1 MTTSEH
7 DNVTTPAPR
16 RSAAEFAAARSGQSA
31 RRAFTLIE
39 LLVVVAIIALLISIL
54 LPSLHRA
61 KQQARQLYGA
71 TNMRAQ
77 GQAAVLYAADND
89 DYLPRGIQIYKS
101 ANTRSEYHVFAT
113 AILDYLGWTGNLN
126 VQTRP
131 NRTIASV
138 GDSSKLFGAPAQA
151 AYGPIDWWRVLAL
164 VLASVEQ
171 FQCPSYPQGIDLDED
186 QWDRVPDNPND
197 YITNAFPIP
206 YAQASMDADSGHLQW
221 AEDPDQGGA
230 PLENAYIGAS
240 KLDDFPAATS
250 PADFIY
256 ITEVNTVIPWKTQ
269 GSRYHHAYLAA
280 QLPFAAWARIA
291 DDQRHP
297 GGLNALFFDQH
308 IETLDLHRMDAGY
321 PNFRD
326 KRLRYFTI
334 MPDWWEPQ
342 P

>member
-1 MTTSEH
+1 MFVARH
-7 DNVTTPAPR
+7 DNRV
-16 RSAAEFAAARSGQSA
+16 

-39 LLVVVAIIALLISIL
+39 LLVVVAIIGLLISIL

-61 KQQARQLYGA
+61 RQQARQLYCA

-89 DYLPRGIQIYKS
+89 DFLPRGIQIYRNDTI
-101 ANTRSEYHVFAT
+101 AGEYHIFAT

-126 VQTRP
+126 VSVRP
-131 NRTIASV
+131 NRTIGAV
-138 GDSSKLFGAPAQA
+138 GDSSKLFGQPAVEA
-151 AYGPIDWWRVLAL
+151 WGGTDWWRVLAL

-171 FQCPSYPQGIDLDED
+171 LQCPSYPQGIPLDED
-186 QWDRVPDNPND
+186 VQWARVPDNPND
-197 YITNAFPIP
+197 YITNAFPMP
-206 YAQASMDADSGHLQW
+206 YMQASMNADAGQLEW
-221 AEDPDQGGA
+221 VEDPEPGGA
-230 PLENAYIGAS
+230 PIEHAYIGVS
-240 KLDDFPAATS
+240 RLDEFPAATS
-250 PADFIY
+250 PANFIY
-256 ITEVNTVIPWKTQ
+256 ITEVNTAMHWKTL
-269 GSRYHHAYLAA
+269 GTRYHHAYLAA
-280 QLPFAAWARIA
+280 QLPFAAWSRIA

-308 IETLDLHRMDAGY
+308 IETLDLHEIDVGY

-326 KRLRYFTI
+326 KRLRHFTI